1 LHVQRKYGKVIIR
14 MQFFE
19 FFIMWMMGKMLM
31 GAIIKSW
38 NVQFV
43 TSILCMF
50 LIQAQKKKK
59 VLWHII
65 KHVDANHVLIVKKFE
80 EELNGL
86 RKKFLEK

>member
-1 LHVQRKYGKVIIR
+1 

-19 FFIMWMMGKMLM
+19 FLIMWMMGKMLM

-38 NVQFV
+38 NVHFV

-65 KHVDANHVLIVKKFE
+65 KHVDANHVLIVKNFE
-80 EELNGL
+80 EELYGL
-86 RKKFLEK
+86 RKRFLEK